1 MKLRPRL
8 RAYLLHPE
16 RPVPAASLCLER
28 LILCPVPRSFAAYF
42 FLRMATSSRK
52 KSAVP
57 ALVINPEPTV
67 TPEPE
72 PAPAP
77 RKVAKARKAAAPKP
91 NAPAPAAPDA
101 SRTGATATDNRP
113 TAEAGSPTEAPAD
126 RLNQIF
132 EGLKQ
137 KSTAKQAIYRN
148 TQAAF
153 DCLRL
158 VSQELVVELSRK
170 LTPLDSSVVIE
181 YRSIND
187 MEFHIRFSGDLLVF
201 VMHSNIVTFP
211 DDYGPM
217 SSKYVEVDFRRRF
230 FGHIMAYNFMADSI
244 KYQRLNDP
252 GYLVGRLL
260 VNIDNHY
267 FLEGVQQLELP
278 DNDMSDNRITPE
290 TMRLFVESA
299 MIAAVNND
307 LIAPPLPEIQKISV
321 KQKLENQQ
329 VSRGSKVGFSFSN
342 EQVF

>member
-1 MKLRPRL
+1 MAKKTTQKSVAPELLSSAAVPLVPTELPPPVPLRK
-8 RAYLLHPE
+8 
-16 RPVPAASLCLER
+16 RPVRP
-28 LILCPVPRSFAAYF
+28 
-42 FLRMATSSRK
+42 K
-52 KSAVP
+52 Q
-57 ALVINPEPTV
+57 
-67 TPEPE
+67 
-72 PAPAP
+72 PAPIKPAKP
-77 RKVAKARKAAAPKP
+77 GKAALAKAAKA
-91 NAPAPAAPDA
+91 NPAVDA
-101 SRTGATATDNRP
+101 LAHSGATATDDCP
-113 TAEAGSPTEAPAD
+113 TAEAGSPIQAPAD

-132 EGLKQ
+132 DGLKQ

-148 TQAAF
+148 TLAAF

-170 LTPLDSSVVIE
+170 LTPLDSGVVID

-211 DDYGPM
+211 DDYGLM
-217 SSKYVEVDFRRRF
+217 TTKYVEADFRHRF

-260 VNIDNHY
+260 VNINNHY

-278 DNDMSDNRITPE
+278 NNDMSDNSITSE
-290 TMRLFVESA
+290 SMRLFVESA

-307 LIAPPLPEIQKISV
+307 LIAPPLPDIQKISV

-329 VSRGSKVGFSFSN
+329 VGRGSKVGFSFSA
-342 EQVF
+342 QQAV

>member
-1 MKLRPRL
+1 MRTTFVLIVEIRRAALVAARTATFPRAAAVAAL
-8 RAYLLHPE
+8 FSSRMAKSPAKKSAAPE
-16 RPVPAASLCLER
+16 LFTTPEPLETPAAPMPVPTTK
-28 LILCPVPRSFAAYF
+28 PVPR
-42 FLRMATSSRK
+42 RK
-52 KSAVP
+52 KAAKPSKAEKPTGSP
-57 ALVINPEPTV
+57 A
-67 TPEPE
+67 E
-72 PAPAP
+72 PAPEANH
-77 RKVAKARKAAAPKP
+77 R
-91 NAPAPAAPDA
+91 
-101 SRTGATATDNRP
+101 GATATNDHP
-113 TAEAGSPTEAPAD
+113 TAEAGSPIEAPAD
-126 RLNQIF
+126 RLDQIF

-158 VSQELVVELSRK
+158 VSQELVVELTRR

-211 DDYGPM
+211 DEYGPM
-217 SSKYVEVDFRRRF
+217 PSKYVEADFRRRF

-278 DNDMSDNRITPE
+278 DNDMSDNLITPSG
-290 TMRLFVESA
+290 MRLFVESA

-307 LIAPPLPEIQKISV
+307 LVAPLLPEIQKISV

-329 VSRGSKVGFSFSN
+329 VSRGSKVGFSFSA
-342 EQVF
+342 QQTL

>member
-1 MKLRPRL
+1 MAKSSTKKN
-8 RAYLLHPE
+8 AVPE
-16 RPVPAASLCLER
+16 LFVPAETAPVPA
-28 LILCPVPRSFAAYF
+28 
-42 FLRMATSSRK
+42 
-52 KSAVP
+52 P
-57 ALVINPEPTV
+57 APPT
-67 TPEPE
+67 E
-72 PAPAP
+72 PAPARQKP
-77 RKVAKARKAAAPKP
+77 KAPKTGK
-91 NAPAPAAPDA
+91 PARVSKIDKAVAGAAVLVAQDA
-101 SRTGATATDNRP
+101 IHTGATATNDHP
-113 TAEAGSPTEAPAD
+113 TAEAGSPTKAPAD
-126 RLNQIF
+126 RLDQIF

-137 KSTAKQAIYRN
+137 KSTAKQAIFRN
-148 TQAAF
+148 TKAAF

-158 VSQELVVELSRK
+158 VSQELVVELTRK
-170 LTPLDSSVVIE
+170 LTPFDSSVVIE

-201 VMHSNIVTFP
+201 VMHSNVVTFA

-217 SSKYVEVDFRRRF
+217 PSAYVSEDFRRRF

-278 DNDMSDNRITPE
+278 DNDMSDNLIT
-290 TMRLFVESA
+290 TDAMRLFVESA

-329 VSRGSKVGFSFSN
+329 VSRGSKVGFSFSH
-342 EQVF
+342 EQLY

>member
-1 MKLRPRL
+1 M
-8 RAYLLHPE
+8 
-16 RPVPAASLCLER
+16 
-28 LILCPVPRSFAAYF
+28 
-42 FLRMATSSRK
+42 
-52 KSAVP
+52 
-57 ALVINPEPTV
+57 
-67 TPEPE
+67 
-72 PAPAP
+72 
-77 RKVAKARKAAAPKP
+77 
-91 NAPAPAAPDA
+91 
-101 SRTGATATDNRP
+101 P

-126 RLNQIF
+126 RLDQIF

-137 KSTAKQAIYRN
+137 KSTAKQAIFRN
-148 TQAAF
+148 TQMAF

-170 LTPLDSSVVIE
+170 LTPLDSSVLIE

-187 MEFHIRFSGDLLVF
+187 MEFHIKFSGDLLVF
-201 VMHSNIVTFP
+201 IMHSNIVTFP

-217 SSKYVEVDFRRRF
+217 SSAYVNEDFRRRF

-260 VNIDNHY
+260 VNINNHY

-278 DNDMSDNRITPE
+278 DNDMSDNLITPE
-290 TMRLFVESA
+290 MMRLFVESA

-329 VSRGSKVGFSFSN
+329 VSRGSKVGFSFSH
-342 EQVF
+342 EQVY

>member
-1 MKLRPRL
+1 MAKSTKKN
-8 RAYLLHPE
+8 AEPE
-16 RPVPAASLCLER
+16 LFTTAPTPDQPAVSAPILKKAPKKKTAKAPVETVPAPPGAS
-28 LILCPVPRSFAAYF
+28 
-42 FLRMATSSRK
+42 SS
-52 KSAVP
+52 
-57 ALVINPEPTV
+57 
-67 TPEPE
+67 
-72 PAPAP
+72 
-77 RKVAKARKAAAPKP
+77 
-91 NAPAPAAPDA
+91 
-101 SRTGATATDNRP
+101 GATATDNRP
-113 TAEAGSPTEAPAD
+113 TAEAGSPTAAPAD
-126 RLNQIF
+126 RLDQIF
-132 EGLKQ
+132 DGLKQ
-137 KSTAKQAIYRN
+137 KSAAKQAIFRN

-158 VSQELVVELSRK
+158 VSQELVLELTRK
-170 LTPLDSSVVIE
+170 LTPLESSVLIE
-181 YRSIND
+181 YRPIND

-217 SSKYVEVDFRRRF
+217 PSKYVEEDFRRRF

-260 VNIDNHY
+260 VNIENHY

-278 DNDMSDNRITPE
+278 DNDMSDNPVTPE
-290 TMRLFVESA
+290 SMRLFVESA

-342 EQVF
+342 EQDF